1 MPTMAMPTVAMPT
14 MTVLTTYLPWR
25 LRVTQA
31 LREAWAIF
39 DPLGLGRL
47 SLREF
52 SSACGLIGMP
62 AGEGDIARE
71 FRKIDLDA
79 SGAIELAE
87 FGVVLRRLASLAKGQ
102 TRQQLHSGASAT
114 TASRV
119 GGEFQLLEP

>member
-1 MPTMAMPTVAMPT
+1 M
-14 MTVLTTYLPWR
+14 
-25 LRVTQA
+25 
-31 LREAWAIF
+31 
-39 DPLGLGRL
+39 GLGRL

-52 SSACGLIGMP
+52 SSACGLIGVP
-62 AGEGDIARE
+62 AGEDDIARE

-102 TRQQLHSGASAT
+102 TRQQLQSGASAT

-119 GGEFQLLEP
+119 GGELQLLEPQPQPQPQP